1 MSHAASWDRLRRIHR
16 TEVRL
21 PQLGQLWSSSTKRLF
36 EVSLKLTSNANQLRI
51 PLQFIGY
58 VLESAVVQ
66 FIEHPQGRLCI
77 FGAIGFRGV
86 AQRCRVC
93 IVDCCKN
100 TVAHRT
106 AGFTKEHLGAPCL
119 KRITKLV
126 LKEPVYLASLTT
138 VTA

>member
-66 FIEHPQGRLCI
+66 FIEHPQGQLCI

-93 IVDCCKN
+93 IVECCKN
-100 TVAHRT
+100 TVAQST
-106 AGFTKEHLGAPCL
+106 AGFRKQHLGAPRL
-119 KRITKLV
+119 RRNRKLV
-126 LKEPVYLASLTT
+126 IKVPVNRAALTT
-138 VTA
+138 VKA